1 MRYAVGKI
9 SLAVV
14 VGVGVS
20 ASWLSAQPSQP
31 TSLRTRDARGM
42 VFGVQWSRRDIDA
55 DYASVF
61 KGANEAPGL
70 TPAMRRCYQKCMEQ
84 VYDDDKLIRR
94 DTFRKCVNAHMK
106 MPDGCEEW

>member
-14 VGVGVS
+14 VGAVVS
-20 ASWLSAQPSQP
+20 AAWVSAQPARP
-31 TSLRTRDARGM
+31 TARNTRDARGM

-61 KGANEAPGL
+61 KGAAEAPGL
-70 TPAMRRCYQKCMEQ
+70 TPEMRRCYQKCLEQ
-84 VYDDDKLIRR
+84 
-94 DTFRKCVNAHMK
+94 
-106 MPDGCEEW
+106 E